1 MSKTVAAVFKSG
13 NSQAVRIPVS
23 HRLDTDKVEIERVP
37 EGILLRPIEATI
49 GDAVARLREYQLA
62 EGIGGGLIEELE
74 ELPTESLPSFD
85 EN

>member
-1 MSKTVAAVFKSG
+1 MGKTVAAVFKSG

-49 GDAVARLREYQLA
+49 GDAVARLRKYQLA
-62 EGIGGGLIEELE
+62 EGIEGGLIEELE
-74 ELPTESLPSFD
+74 ELLTEPLPSFD
-85 EN
+85 ES